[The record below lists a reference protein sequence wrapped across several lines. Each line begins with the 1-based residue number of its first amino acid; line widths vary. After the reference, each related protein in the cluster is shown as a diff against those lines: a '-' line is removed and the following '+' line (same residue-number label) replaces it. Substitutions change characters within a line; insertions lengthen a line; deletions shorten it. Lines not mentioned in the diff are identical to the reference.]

1 MKKLLRALAGAAIIF
16 IGLMAGKALIG
27 MKKERP
33 VFSPPKA
40 VKLVKSM
47 ALEFSTE
54 SPVTY
59 IQGRARALD
68 QMELFAEVN
77 GVVLRQSKEFR
88 KGVRFDSGELMLA
101 LDAEEAELS
110 LLAQRS
116 SFLQLLTASL
126 ADVKVD
132 FPERYEEWRAY
143 ASEVNVQNR
152 LPELPEPQSD
162 REKFFLSNRGIY
174 NQYYTIRSGEERL
187 AKYRLYAP
195 FAGEVLNS
203 NVNQGSL
210 VRAGQKIGDFVGV
223 RGFEVESALSRES
236 LGVVRLGDSV
246 SFRTQDGGLTF
257 AGRVSRIGS
266 SIDPN
271 TQSATVYCSI
281 DHPQMRDGLYL
292 SGEIFSKPLEGVA
305 RLPLELLVDGEKL
318 FTIEG
323 DSLLRLYEVEVRHRS
338 SKEVLVSGLPAGSSV
353 LAEPVAN
360 AFDGMPISLDQP

>member
-40 VKLVKSM
+40 IKLVKSM
-47 ALEFSTE
+47 EVGLSTE

-68 QMELFAEVN
+68 RMELFAEVN
-77 GVVLRQSKEFR
+77 GVVLKQGKEFR
-88 KGVRFDSGELMLA
+88 KGVRFNAGELLLV
-101 LDAEEAELS
+101 LDAEEAELG
-110 LLAQRS
+110 LVAQRS
-116 SFLQLLTASL
+116 SFLQLLTGSL
-126 ADVKVD
+126 SDLKVD
-132 FPERYEEWRAY
+132 FPERYEAWRSY
-143 ASEVNVQNR
+143 TSEVDVQDR

-174 NQYYTIRSGEERL
+174 NQYYTIRSSEERL
-187 AKYRLYAP
+187 DKYRLYAP
-195 FAGEVLNS
+195 FSGEVLSS

-210 VRAGQKIGDFVGV
+210 VRAGQKIGDFVGL
-223 RGFEVESALSRES
+223 RGFEIESALSRES
-236 LGVVRLGDSV
+236 LGVVKQGDSV
-246 SFRTQDGGLTF
+246 SFTSQEGELQL

-271 TQSATVYCSI
+271 TQSATVYCTVE
-281 DHPQMRDGLYL
+281 HPDMRDGLYL
-292 SGEIFSKPLEGVA
+292 SGVIHSQALEGVT
-305 RLPLELLVDGEKL
+305 RLPLELLVEGEKV
-318 FTIEG
+318 FAIEG
-323 DSLLRLYEVEVRHRS
+323 DSLLRLVEVEVRHRS
-338 SKEVLVSGLPAGSSV
+338 SKEVLVSGLAEGSSI

-360 AFDGMPISLDQP
+360 AFDGMPISLDRP